1 MNHFIELNRG
11 FQTAFVDHNINSNVA
26 FRPEFLSNDRFRG
39 KKVIVSLEREL
50 LNCEEF
56 QISVAF
62 ITKSGITPLLQT
74 LKELEKLGIPGRI
87 LTTDYLLFSEPD
99 ALDRLFSLKNIQL
112 RMYHIGTETDGFHTK
127 GYIFRK
133 QEIYRMIIGSSNLT
147 MSALTKNREWNTKLI
162 GMKDGSLVSD
172 ILSEFEELWSAK
184 QTMDYEEFIEA
195 YRLAYTRQQVI
206 REQQRA
212 ARSGNLIQIEKH
224 TLKPNKMQV
233 AFIDNLMRMKNSGA
247 NRALLISA
255 TGTGKTFASAFAM
268 RELGFQRILFLVH
281 RSQIAKQALKSFQRV
296 FADSITMGLFTGKNR
311 ETEKDFLFATI
322 QTMSRPENYQAFSPD
337 DFDAIIYD
345 EAHHAAA
352 ASYKRVMEYF
362 APKFSLGMTAT
373 PERRDDDLDGRNI
386 YEIFDHQIAY
396 EIRLQQ
402 AMEEELLCP
411 FHYFGI
417 TDLDMIS
424 DEGTTKEERLN
435 NFRYLTSDTRVDYI
449 MQQAEYY
456 GYSGSRVKGLI
467 FCSRIDEAKELSKKL
482 NEKGWRT
489 SVLSGEDSEKQRSE
503 IIERLT
509 MEEEEATEQ
518 KMPLDYI
525 LSVDIFSEGVD
536 IVEVNQVIMLRPT
549 QSPVVFTQQL
559 GRGLRKAEGKEFVV
573 ILDFIGNYKSNFM
586 IPIALSGD
594 RTYNKDNIRRY
605 MLEGGRV
612 IPGASTIHFDE
623 ISRKR
628 IFQAID
634 HANFNDIR
642 LIRENYTNLKN
653 KLGRIPGLADFDR
666 YGELDVLRIFDNKN
680 LGSYYKF
687 LVKYEK
693 EYTVRLSE
701 DEEKV
706 IEFVSKKLAN
716 GKRVTELELLH
727 RMLSYRYGLLN
738 GLVTDMKKN
747 YGKTLTKNEV
757 KNLVNVMTNEFP
769 SGSGKATYARCI
781 LIEKEDPEENSA
793 SGGLIRTAERWVNY
807 AAELLEDNCD
817 YRVSSAAQKMLENPD
832 FCCILKELTEFGISR
847 YRRDYSQ
854 NYKDTAF
861 VLYQKYTYEDVC
873 RLLNW
878 EHNEVPLNIGGY
890 KYDKDTQTFPVF
902 INYDKSE
909 DISAST
915 NYRDHFISNNRLIA
929 ISKSGRSI
937 HSEDVQNFLHAKER
951 EIDVH
956 LFVRKNKDDKISKE
970 FYYLG
975 RMAASGRVREF
986 IMEGTEKSA
995 VEIEWLLDTAVR
1007 EDIYEYIVNS

>member
-1 MNHFIELNRG
+1 MDHFIELNRG

-352 ASYKRVMEYF
+352 ASYKRVM
-362 APKFSLGMTAT
+362 
-373 PERRDDDLDGRNI
+373 
-386 YEIFDHQIAY
+386 
-396 EIRLQQ
+396 
-402 AMEEELLCP
+402 
-411 FHYFGI
+411 
-417 TDLDMIS
+417 
-424 DEGTTKEERLN
+424 
-435 NFRYLTSDTRVDYI
+435 
-449 MQQAEYY
+449 
-456 GYSGSRVKGLI
+456 
-467 FCSRIDEAKELSKKL
+467 
-482 NEKGWRT
+482 
-489 SVLSGEDSEKQRSE
+489 
-503 IIERLT
+503 
-509 MEEEEATEQ
+509 
-518 KMPLDYI
+518 
-525 LSVDIFSEGVD
+525 
-536 IVEVNQVIMLRPT
+536 
-549 QSPVVFTQQL
+549 
-559 GRGLRKAEGKEFVV
+559 
-573 ILDFIGNYKSNFM
+573 
-586 IPIALSGD
+586 
-594 RTYNKDNIRRY
+594 
-605 MLEGGRV
+605 
-612 IPGASTIHFDE
+612 
-623 ISRKR
+623 
-628 IFQAID
+628 
-634 HANFNDIR
+634 
-642 LIRENYTNLKN
+642 
-653 KLGRIPGLADFDR
+653 
-666 YGELDVLRIFDNKN
+666 
-680 LGSYYKF
+680 
-687 LVKYEK
+687 
-693 EYTVRLSE
+693 
-701 DEEKV
+701 
-706 IEFVSKKLAN
+706 
-716 GKRVTELELLH
+716 
-727 RMLSYRYGLLN
+727 
-738 GLVTDMKKN
+738 
-747 YGKTLTKNEV
+747 
-757 KNLVNVMTNEFP
+757 
-769 SGSGKATYARCI
+769 
-781 LIEKEDPEENSA
+781 
-793 SGGLIRTAERWVNY
+793 
-807 AAELLEDNCD
+807 
-817 YRVSSAAQKMLENPD
+817 
-832 FCCILKELTEFGISR
+832 
-847 YRRDYSQ
+847 
-854 NYKDTAF
+854 
-861 VLYQKYTYEDVC
+861 
-873 RLLNW
+873 
-878 EHNEVPLNIGGY
+878 
-890 KYDKDTQTFPVF
+890 
-902 INYDKSE
+902 
-909 DISAST
+909 
-915 NYRDHFISNNRLIA
+915 
-929 ISKSGRSI
+929 
-937 HSEDVQNFLHAKER
+937 
-951 EIDVH
+951 
-956 LFVRKNKDDKISKE
+956 
-970 FYYLG
+970 
-975 RMAASGRVREF
+975 
-986 IMEGTEKSA
+986 
-995 VEIEWLLDTAVR
+995 
-1007 EDIYEYIVNS
+1007 